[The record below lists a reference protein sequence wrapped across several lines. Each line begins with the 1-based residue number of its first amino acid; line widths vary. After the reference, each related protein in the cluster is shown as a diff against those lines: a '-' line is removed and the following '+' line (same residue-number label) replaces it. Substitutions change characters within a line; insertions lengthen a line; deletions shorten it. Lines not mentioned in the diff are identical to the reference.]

1 VAVPLSEAARSA
13 VRALVDSVIADPD
26 APAAARLRWAV
37 GENLHLTMR
46 FLGPIAPARVAEVA
60 AAAAAAAARHAAIDV
75 RLGGAGAFPSPARPR
90 VLWLALADG
99 APGLTALAATLGDEL
114 ALRGWDRDERP
125 FRAHLTLARADGIA
139 GAWRAVGALEA
150 AAAGLEAG
158 WTADRLVVYE
168 SLLGVGPAQ
177 YRPLA
182 TALLGAP
189 ELPRRGP
196 VG

>member
-1 VAVPLSEAARSA
+1 M
-13 VRALVDSVIADPD
+13 RALVEAVIADRG

-37 GENLHLTMR
+37 GENLHLTLR
-46 FLGPIAPARVAEVA
+46 FLGPIAPGRVADVA
-60 AAAAAAAARHAAIDV
+60 AAAAAAAAQHDPIEV
-75 RLGGAGAFPSPARPR
+75 NLGGAGAFPSPTRPR
-90 VLWLALADG
+90 VLWLAVADG
-99 APGLTALAATLGDEL
+99 APALTALAATLGDEL
-114 ALRGWDRDERP
+114 GLRGWERDERP

-150 AAAGLEAG
+150 ATAGLEAG

-182 TALLGAP
+182 TAVLGAP
-189 ELPRRGP
+189 ELPTRDP

>member
-1 VAVPLSEAARSA
+1 MAVPLGDAARVA
-13 VRALVDSVIADPD
+13 VRSLVDGVIADPG

-37 GENLHLTMR
+37 GENLHLTLR
-46 FLGPIAPARVAEVA
+46 FLGPIAPGRVADVAAGA
-60 AAAAAAAARHAAIDV
+60 AAAAAQHDPIAV
-75 RLGGAGAFPSPARPR
+75 RLGGAGAFPSATRPR
-90 VLWLALADG
+90 VLWLGLADG
-99 APGLTALAATLGDEL
+99 ADALTALAATLGDEL
-114 ALRGWDRDERP
+114 ALRGWDRDDRP

-150 AAAGLEAG
+150 AAAGFTAG
-158 WTADRLVVYE
+158 WTADRIVVYE

-189 ELPRRGP
+189 ELPRRAP